1 MLSSVLLADV
11 STESSFQGKG
21 LSEAG
26 NQELCSFQS
35 EASTQRSKQQSSK
48 ATALSACTTHLTV
61 NFHLHAV
68 RTSEPPS

>member
-11 STESSFQGKG
+11 STESSFQGEG

-35 EASTQRSKQQSSK
+35 EASTQ
-48 ATALSACTTHLTV
+48 ATTLSACTTHLTV
-61 NFHLHAV
+61 NFHLNVV